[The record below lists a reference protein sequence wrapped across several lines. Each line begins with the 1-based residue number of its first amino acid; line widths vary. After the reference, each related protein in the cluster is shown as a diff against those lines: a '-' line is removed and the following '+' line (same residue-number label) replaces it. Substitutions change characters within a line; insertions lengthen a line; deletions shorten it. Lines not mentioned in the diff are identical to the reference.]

1 MKIEDRLKAIDDFF
15 DAITIEEF
23 EEIAINAGA
32 EDLNKVDLNCMYT
45 SNQMVYSNDFDK
57 KNENISVYKNIY
69 NDTWDIENIR
79 YLGGAA

>member
-32 EDLNKVDLNCMYT
+32 EDLKNTGGKNDETNKTTGNRRT
-45 SNQMVYSNDFDK
+45 Q
-57 KNENISVYKNIY
+57 KNVEL
-69 NDTWDIENIR
+69 DC
-79 YLGGAA
+79 G

>member
-32 EDLNKVDLNCMYT
+32 EDLYNTGGK
-45 SNQMVYSNDFDK
+45 NDEADK
-57 KNENISVYKNIY
+57 TTGNRRAQKNVEL
-69 NDTWDIENIR
+69 DCE
-79 YLGGAA
+79 

>member
-32 EDLNKVDLNCMYT
+32 EDLNNTGGK
-45 SNQMVYSNDFDK
+45 NDETNK
-57 KNENISVYKNIY
+57 TTGNRRTQKNVEL
-69 NDTWDIENIR
+69 DC
-79 YLGGAA
+79 G

>member
-32 EDLNKVDLNCMYT
+32 DDLYNTGGTERRSQQNNRQSKGTEKCGIGLRMRLRR
-45 SNQMVYSNDFDK
+45 
-57 KNENISVYKNIY
+57 ENIYV
-69 NDTWDIENIR
+69 
-79 YLGGAA
+79 L

>member
-32 EDLNKVDLNCMYT
+32 EDL
-45 SNQMVYSNDFDK
+45 
-57 KNENISVYKNIY
+57 Y
-69 NDTWDIENIR
+69 NT
-79 YLGGAA
+79 GGTER

>member
-32 EDLNKVDLNCMYT
+32 EDLNKVGGK
-45 SNQMVYSNDFDK
+45 NDEINK
-57 KNENISVYKNIY
+57 TTGNRR
-69 NDTWDIENIR
+69 T
-79 YLGGAA
+79 

>member
-32 EDLNKVDLNCMYT
+32 EDLHNTGGKNDETNKTTGNRRT
-45 SNQMVYSNDFDK
+45 
-57 KNENISVYKNIY
+57 
-69 NDTWDIENIR
+69 
-79 YLGGAA
+79 

>member
-32 EDLNKVDLNCMYT
+32 EDLYNT
-45 SNQMVYSNDFDK
+45 GWRNDEAHK
-57 KNENISVYKNIY
+57 TTGN
-69 NDTWDIENIR
+69 R
-79 YLGGAA
+79 RA

>member
-32 EDLNKVDLNCMYT
+32 EIWTMQEV
-45 SNQMVYSNDFDK
+45 QNDEAHK
-57 KNENISVYKNIY
+57 TTGN
-69 NDTWDIENIR
+69 R
-79 YLGGAA
+79 RA